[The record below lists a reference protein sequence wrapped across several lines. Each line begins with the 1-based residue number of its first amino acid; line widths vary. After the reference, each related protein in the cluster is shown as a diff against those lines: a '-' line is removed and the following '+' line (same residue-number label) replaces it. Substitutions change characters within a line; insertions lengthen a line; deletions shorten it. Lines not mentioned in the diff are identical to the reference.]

1 MIRQD
6 QAANYPDNMG
16 SYMTDYTAEI
26 SRTTF
31 LVTGSAGFIGFHVA
45 RALLD
50 HGARVVGLDNF
61 NDYYSPALKH
71 DRDREL
77 RRHPNFV
84 SVAAGLTDLPALEA
98 LFEAHRPGK
107 ICHLA
112 AQAGVRYSLV
122 NPFAYQKSNL
132 EGFLNLLELAK
143 RFPPERLVYAS
154 SSSVYAG
161 LTAMP
166 FTETQRVD
174 TPINLYA
181 ATKKANELMAHA
193 YSHLFGLPTVGLRF
207 FTVYGPWGRPDMA
220 MWLFTEAMLKGQPIK
235 VFNYGQMQRDFTYI
249 DDIVQGVVAA
259 LMAPGLDRYEIINLG
274 NHRAEDLQRV
284 IGILERELKLT
295 AEQNLLPIQPGDVP
309 ATFADIGRART
320 KLGFE
325 PLTPIEVGIPRF
337 VQWYFDYHGLPR
349 R

>member
-1 MIRQD
+1 
-6 QAANYPDNMG
+6 
-16 SYMTDYTAEI
+16 MTDHTSEI
-26 SRTTF
+26 KNHTF
-31 LVTGSAGFIGFHVA
+31 LVTGSAGFIGYHVA
-45 RALLD
+45 RTLLD

-77 RRHPNFV
+77 RRYPNFV
-84 SVAAGLTDLPALEA
+84 GVAADLADLPALEA
-98 LFEAHRPGK
+98 LFSAHRPSK

-112 AQAGVRYSLV
+112 AQAGVRYSLI

-161 LTAMP
+161 LTEMP
-166 FTETQRVD
+166 FSETQRVD
-174 TPINLYA
+174 TPISLYA

-220 MWLFTEAMLKGQPIK
+220 MWLFAEAMLKGQPIK
-235 VFNYGQMQRDFTYI
+235 VFNYGKMQRDFTYI
-249 DDIVQGVVAA
+249 DDIVQGVVGA
-259 LMAPGLDRYEIINLG
+259 LMAPGLELHEIINLG
-274 NHRAEDLQRV
+274 NHRAEELLKV
-284 IGILERELKLT
+284 IGILESELKLT
-295 AEQNLLPIQPGDVP
+295 AEQQLLPIQPGDVP
-309 ATFADIGRART
+309 ATYADIDRART

-337 VQWYFDYHGLPR
+337 VQWYFDYHRLPR
-349 R
+349 

>member
-1 MIRQD
+1 
-6 QAANYPDNMG
+6 
-16 SYMTDYTAEI
+16 MTDHTSEI
-26 SRTTF
+26 KNYSF
-31 LVTGSAGFIGFHVA
+31 LVTGSAGFIGYHVA
-45 RALLD
+45 QALLTR
-50 HGARVVGLDNF
+50 GARVVGLDNF

-84 SVAAGLTDLPALEA
+84 SVAADLADLPALEA
-98 LFEAHRPGK
+98 IFETHRPRK

-112 AQAGVRYSLV
+112 AQAGVRYSLI

-161 LTAMP
+161 LTEMP
-166 FTETQRVD
+166 FSETQRVD
-174 TPINLYA
+174 TPISLYA

-220 MWLFTEAMLKGQPIK
+220 MWLFTEAMLKAQPIK
-235 VFNYGQMQRDFTYI
+235 VFNYGKMQRDFTYI

-259 LMAPGLDRYEIINLG
+259 LMAPGLDVYEIINLG
-274 NHRAEDLQRV
+274 NHRAEELQRV
-284 IGILERELKLT
+284 IGILESELQLK
-295 AEQNLLPIQPGDVP
+295 AEQQPLPIQPGDVP
-309 ATFADIGRART
+309 ATYADIDRART
-320 KLGFE
+320 KLGFK
-325 PLTPIEVGIPRF
+325 PLTPIDVGIPRF
-337 VQWYFDYHGLPR
+337 VQWYFDYHRLPR

>member
-1 MIRQD
+1 
-6 QAANYPDNMG
+6 
-16 SYMTDYTAEI
+16 MTDHTSEVKNH
-26 SRTTF
+26 TF
-31 LVTGSAGFIGFHVA
+31 LVTGSAGFIGYHVA
-45 RALLD
+45 RTLLD

-77 RRHPNFV
+77 RGYPNFV
-84 SVAAGLTDLPALEA
+84 GVAADLADLPALEA
-98 LFEAHRPGK
+98 LFSAHRPSK

-161 LTAMP
+161 LTEMP
-166 FTETQRVD
+166 FSETQRVD
-174 TPINLYA
+174 TPISLYA

-235 VFNYGQMQRDFTYI
+235 VFNYGKMQRDFTYI
-249 DDIVQGVVAA
+249 DDIVQGVVGA
-259 LMAPGLDRYEIINLG
+259 LMAPNLDPYEIINLG
-274 NHRAEDLQRV
+274 NHRAEELLKV
-284 IGILERELKLT
+284 IGILESELNLT
-295 AEQNLLPIQPGDVP
+295 AEQQLLPIQPGDVP
-309 ATFADIGRART
+309 ATYADIDRART

-325 PLTPIEVGIPRF
+325 PATPIDVGIPRF
-337 VQWYFDYHGLPR
+337 VQWYFDYHHLAR

>member
-1 MIRQD
+1 M
-6 QAANYPDNMG
+6 
-16 SYMTDYTAEI
+16 
-26 SRTTF
+26 
-31 LVTGSAGFIGFHVA
+31 VTGSAGFIGYHVA

-77 RRHPNFV
+77 RRRPNFV
-84 SVAAGLTDLPALEA
+84 SIAADLTDLPALEA
-98 LFEAHRPGK
+98 LFRAHQPRK

-143 RFPPERLVYAS
+143 RFKPERLVYAS

-166 FTETQRVD
+166 FSETQRVD
-174 TPINLYA
+174 TPISLYA

-220 MWLFTEAMLKGQPIK
+220 MWLFTEAMLKAQPIK

-259 LMAPGLDRYEIINLG
+259 LMAPGLDVYEIINLG
-274 NHRAEDLQRV
+274 NHRAEELQRV
-284 IGILERELKLT
+284 IGILESELKLK

-309 ATFADIGRART
+309 ATYADIGRARE

-325 PLTPIEVGIPRF
+325 PLTPIDVGIPRF
-337 VQWYFDYHGLPR
+337 VRWYFDYHRLPR

>member
-1 MIRQD
+1 
-6 QAANYPDNMG
+6 
-16 SYMTDYTAEI
+16 MTDHTSEI
-26 SRTTF
+26 KNTTF
-31 LVTGSAGFIGFHVA
+31 LVTGSAGFIGYHVA
-45 RALLD
+45 RTLLD

-61 NDYYSPALKH
+61 NDYYSPALKQE
-71 DRDREL
+71 RDREL
-77 RRHPNFV
+77 RRYPNFV
-84 SVAAGLTDLPALEA
+84 SMAADLSDLPALET
-98 LFEAHRPGK
+98 LFEAHRPQK

-174 TPINLYA
+174 TPISLYA

-259 LMAPGLDRYEIINLG
+259 LMAPGLEVYEIINLG
-274 NHRAEDLQRV
+274 NHRAEELQRV
-284 IGILERELKLT
+284 IGILESELKLK

-309 ATFADIGRART
+309 ATYADIARART

-325 PLTPIEVGIPRF
+325 PLTPIDAGIPRF
-337 VQWYFDYHGLPR
+337 VQWYLDYHRLPR